1 MSREDGW
8 SSLPAE
14 QFFDTRNSSPK
25 EERQPMQTTEL
36 TQATEAAT
44 AASTNFAESASTAE
58 TPQTPKTPEIE
69 AARLRANK
77 FVAESN
83 FTQARIALDEA
94 EALEGGPKPAVAA
107 ASREHFRRFV
117 SGVDSRIREK
127 TKTAATAEGAQANID
142 NVEGA
147 AVEREAVAGAPVT
160 LDSTAVEEALK
171 TVDRYSKIAAGV
183 GLLPTFVL
191 NFAAVLAVQIT
202 MVSKIAKIFHVSND
216 KERIRRSILTLLG
229 SVLTSS
235 VGHGVGLAVASIPAA
250 LAGTVLSFVL
260 APALAYSL
268 TSALGRVF
276 VMHFQS
282 GGTLLTFDPRLVR
295 AHFIKAFKDAGKDAG
310 GEHEPAASPA
320 AKAAAAAA

>member
-1 MSREDGW
+1 
-8 SSLPAE
+8 
-14 QFFDTRNSSPK
+14 
-25 EERQPMQTTEL
+25 MQTEL
-36 TQATEAAT
+36 PEAAD
-44 AASTNFAESASTAE
+44 AVPPHAPADSINFAETAPDAE
-58 TPQTPKTPEIE
+58 TLRSPKTSEIE

-77 FVAESN
+77 FVAEGN
-83 FTQARIALDEA
+83 FTEARSALDEA
-94 EALEGGPKPAVAA
+94 EALEAEPMLTVAA
-107 ASREHFRRFV
+107 ASRERFGRFV
-117 SGVDSRIREK
+117 SGVESRIREK
-127 TKTAATAEGAQANID
+127 TETAAAAEGARANGN
-142 NVEGA
+142 NVESE
-147 AVEREAVAGAPVT
+147 AVEGESAAGAPVT
-160 LDSTAVEEALK
+160 LDSTAVAEALK
-171 TVDRYSKIAAGV
+171 TVERYSKIAAGV

-235 VGHGVGLAVASIPAA
+235 VGHGIGLAAASIPAV

-282 GGTLLTFDPRLVR
+282 GGTLLTFDPGLVR
-295 AHFIKAFKDAGKDAG
+295 AHFLKAFKDVKASNDVQASNEAG
-310 GEHEPAASPA
+310 GANKPVASPDIS
-320 AKAAAAAA
+320 AAAAAA